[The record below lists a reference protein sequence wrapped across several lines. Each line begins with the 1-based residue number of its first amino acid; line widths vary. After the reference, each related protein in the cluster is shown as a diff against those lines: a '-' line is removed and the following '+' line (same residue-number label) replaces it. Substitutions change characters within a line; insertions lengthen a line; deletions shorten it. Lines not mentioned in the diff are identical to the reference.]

1 MNSSRLRGSVLA
13 AVCAAGLASGC
24 ATPQRPDPLER
35 FNRDV
40 FAFNEAVD
48 KYVIVPPATLY
59 RDLVPLGVRRSVDN
73 FFNNL
78 KDAWSAVNLLLQGRP
93 GDATN
98 DFMRFSVNTV
108 LGIGGVFDVGT
119 EVGLE
124 PHREDFGQTLGR
136 WGVEPGAYLMLPIL
150 GPSTLRDAV
159 GLPVDFMASPDQIAE
174 TVETRNALTAVR
186 VVNARAGLL
195 GATDLLDDIALDKY
209 TFVRDAYLQRRRNL
223 VYDGEPPEEDGER
236 GDPPGT
242 PAGPS
247 APASAPAGPASA
259 PALPAS
265 APASAARA
273 PAGAA
278 SAPEPTPGASAPG
291 KQP

>member
-1 MNSSRLRGSVLA
+1 MNSSRLRGSLVAAVSAAALA
-13 AVCAAGLASGC
+13 AGC

-59 RDLVPLGVRRSVDN
+59 RDLVPQGVRRSVDN

-93 GDATN
+93 TDATN

-136 WGVEPGAYLMLPIL
+136 WGVAPGAYLVLPIL

-159 GLPVDFMASPDQIAE
+159 GLPVDFKASPDQIAE
-174 TVETRNALTAVR
+174 TVETRNALTALR

-209 TFVRDAYLQRRRNL
+209 TFVRDAYLQRRRSL
-223 VYDGEPPEEDGER
+223 VYDGEPPDEEER
-236 GDPPGT
+236 DDPSAP
-242 PAGPS
+242 PAPA
-247 APASAPAGPASA
+247 APASAASA
-259 PALPAS
+259 PAPAAS
-265 APASAARA
+265 APAS
-273 PAGAA
+273 
-278 SAPEPTPGASAPG
+278 GASAPA